1 MQLETWLNQR
11 SQMCQRSWVFVNLF
25 QSFQKK
31 ISHLILFVK
40 CHRMNSGLY
49 EQQTQVL
56 MKLRVYCSRYRRY
69 TPQKLSS
76 QSGSLRFNI
85 PNYMLENF
93 NEEGF
98 TVKEISGIVY
108 MSERALCRRMNQYNL
123 SKISFTNDS
132 DAYLDKKVH
141 KICVQSPYC

>member
-1 MQLETWLNQR
+1 M
-11 SQMCQRSWVFVNLF
+11 
-25 QSFQKK
+25 K
-31 ISHLILFVK
+31 
-40 CHRMNSGLY
+40 SGLY

-93 NEEGF
+93 DEEGF
-98 TVKEISGIVY
+98 TIKEISGIIY

-132 DAYLDKKVH
+132 DAYLDKKCMRYVSNLLTAERVVDEQRDNSAE
-141 KICVQSPYC
+141 IAINGQYPSS

>member
-1 MQLETWLNQR
+1 M
-11 SQMCQRSWVFVNLF
+11 
-25 QSFQKK
+25 K
-31 ISHLILFVK
+31 
-40 CHRMNSGLY
+40 SGLY

-93 NEEGF
+93 DEEGF
-98 TVKEISGIVY
+98 TIKEISGIIY
-108 MSERALCRRMNQYNL
+108 MSERAPCRRMNQYNL

-132 DAYLDKKVH
+132 DACLDKKCMRYVSNLLTAERVVDEQRDNSAE
-141 KICVQSPYC
+141 IAINGQYPSS

>member
-1 MQLETWLNQR
+1 M
-11 SQMCQRSWVFVNLF
+11 
-25 QSFQKK
+25 K
-31 ISHLILFVK
+31 
-40 CHRMNSGLY
+40 SGLY

-93 NEEGF
+93 DEEGF
-98 TVKEISGIVY
+98 TIKEISGIIY

-132 DAYLDKKVH
+132 DAYLDKKCMRYVSNLLTAERVVDEQRDNRAE
-141 KICVQSPYC
+141 IAINGQYPSS